1 MPLRQRERSRDKLL
15 LWAFALGLVLVL
27 TGLFV
32 ATSES
37 LRHQER
43 GIPFTGAAEPD
54 LPLAPSNGDGTYHD
68 PNVAGWPVP

>member
-1 MPLRQRERSRDKLL
+1 MPVSRGERSRGRLLVWILGLALL
-15 LWAFALGLVLVL
+15 LML

-37 LRHQER
+37 LRRQEH
-43 GIPFTGAAEPD
+43 GIPFTGAVEPD
-54 LPLAPSNGDGTYHD
+54 LSLAPSRGERSYHD